1 MWSDCSI
8 VCSCIWQFILFF
20 WLFFFFKQKTAY
32 EMRISDWS
40 SDVCSSDLEDGGLD
54 LRPAML
60 GRLNQHLQLLRVERD
75 RSTIFKQIPVEL
87 PARHPERG
95 REVAR
100 IHRRPQGGE
109 LVLKVLRRRQIGRAH
124 V

>member
-1 MWSDCSI
+1 
-8 VCSCIWQFILFF
+8 
-20 WLFFFFKQKTAY
+20 
-32 EMRISDWS
+32 MRISDWS
-40 SDVCSSDLEDGGLD
+40 SDVCSSDLGVERALQKRAEDGGLD

-87 PARHPERG
+87 PERHPERG

-100 IHRRPQGGE
+100 SEESRVGKECVSKCRYRWSPYH
-109 LVLKVLRRRQIGRAH
+109 
-124 V
+124 

>member
-1 MWSDCSI
+1 MSYS
-8 VCSCIWQFILFF
+8 
-20 WLFFFFKQKTAY
+20 FFFFKHKTAY

-40 SDVCSSDLEDGGLD
+40 SDVCSSDLKRAEDGGLD

-87 PARHPERG
+87 PERHPERG

-109 LVLKVLRRRQIGRAH
+109 LVLKVLRRRPLIL
-124 V
+124 

>member
-1 MWSDCSI
+1 
-8 VCSCIWQFILFF
+8 
-20 WLFFFFKQKTAY
+20 
-32 EMRISDWS
+32 MRISDWS
-40 SDVCSSDLEDGGLD
+40 SDVCSSDLGVERALQKRAEDGGLD

-87 PARHPERG
+87 PERHPERG

-109 LVLKVLRRRQIGRAH
+109 LVLKVLRQIGSAH